1 MKTRYFFKFL
11 CLTLSLLFVLPLA
24 ASCADK
30 QPTPEPTPDQPP
42 EESPDDPTQEENPKD
57 EDPEDAEPE
66 FHVGFEDIDFS
77 DLSNFK
83 EAPDADSGKNGE
95 IYVVKQ
101 AVFQKATS
109 NVVLNYDMMKFTV
122 SLQGLLNREKPVLY
136 VDDGDSM
143 NWFRFLRATTDGL
156 LYGKKQLNIASFD
169 MILETF
175 ADQIA
180 QRGIVVWDPTAPFT
194 SNIATTVCGVEGY
207 LPVMYSEDGASLYQ
221 ILLSK
226 FGSNIIK
233 MDLRGKFT
241 GTKGETIWDTD
252 VVSSGSAKCD
262 AYLWAL
268 EKYLKTDRCNQG
280 TIAYMTDFYPLSENG
295 AGRYLDNSPYE
306 TYLPSQDYIVA
317 NAIFVFDLSIFADEP
332 ATDDPTQPSG
342 LDYRTLKKI
351 LQCQYDRNDGAFS
364 KCIGFPPFPYKY
376 TVNQGGKYDEVMAEW
391 TTVEVMTCYNIA
403 VEADCPGPSSLYN
416 TSVYSKYQQQLNYS
430 QADKRQ
436 NALDN
441 LPEYDEN
448 TYYIYIY
455 GGDYDA
461 ASWTYHI
468 AANGTWQDSSRG
480 EIPLSWAFNPNLMER
495 VPMLWDVF
503 YATAT
508 ENDYF
513 IAGDSGAGYINP
525 MLLREYWR
533 KHSNLP
539 SGVDAWVE
547 WCEYWYER
555 ADLTITGMLLDGNNP
570 YANYEIMSAYLS
582 FSYDGLGI
590 WNWPDN
596 DSGIKEISG
605 TGISG
610 MAQDWGFTR
619 YNTPE
624 EAAQSI
630 VDAISSGRKL
640 NFYPIKTNIIY
651 PSLACEAVELAQ
663 QMLDAEGQGRVIKVV
678 DPYTFYAM
686 IARELDK

>member
-1 MKTRYFFKFL
+1 MKTRHFL
-11 CLTLSLLFVLPLA
+11 KIFCWILSLLFVLPLA
-24 ASCADK
+24 VSCADK
-30 QPTPEPTPDQPP
+30 QTAQTPEPEQQP
-42 EESPDDPTQEENPKD
+42 EELPEDPGNE
-57 EDPEDAEPE
+57 EDPEDKEPENTEPE
-66 FHVGFEDIDFS
+66 FYFGFEDIDFS

-83 EAPDADSGKNGE
+83 EAPDADSGKNGN
-95 IYVVKQ
+95 IYVIKQ
-101 AVFQKATS
+101 DVFYRATPDAA
-109 NVVLNYDMMKFTV
+109 LNYDMMKFTV
-122 SLQGLLNREKPVLY
+122 SLQGLLNRDSPVLY

-143 NWFRFLRATTDGL
+143 NWFRFLRATTNGL
-156 LYGKKQLNIASFD
+156 LYGKKQLNLGSID
-169 MILETF
+169 MLLDTF
-175 ADQIA
+175 ASNIESC
-180 QRGIVVWDPTAPFT
+180 GIVVWDPSAPYT
-194 SNIATTVCGVEGY
+194 SNIATTVCSVEGY
-207 LPVMYSEDGASLYQ
+207 LPVMYSEDSASMYQ

-226 FGSNIIK
+226 YGSTIVK

-241 GTKGETIWDTD
+241 GQKGEPIWDTD
-252 VVSSGSAKCD
+252 VISSGSAKCD

-268 EKYLKTDRCNQG
+268 ETYLKTDLCNLS
-280 TIAYMTDFYPLSENG
+280 TLAYMTDFYPLSEQG
-295 AGRYLDNSPYE
+295 GSGYLDNSPYE

-317 NAIFVFDLSIFADEP
+317 NAIFVFDLSIFLDEP
-332 ATDDPTQPSG
+332 ATDDPTQPKG
-342 LDYRTLKKI
+342 LDYQTLKKI

-376 TVNQGGKYDEVMAEW
+376 TINQGGKYDEVMAEW

-403 VEADCPGPSSLYN
+403 VEADCPGPSSMYN
-416 TSVYSKYQQQLNYS
+416 TSVYSQYEQQLSYS
-430 QADKRQ
+430 QSEKRQ

-468 AANGTWQDSSRG
+468 AANGTWQDPNRG

-495 VPMLWDVF
+495 VPMLWDIF

-508 ENDYF
+508 ENDFF

-525 MLLREYWR
+525 TLLRKNWR

-539 SGVDAWVE
+539 SGIDAWVD

-555 ADLTITGMLLDGNNP
+555 ADITITGMLLDGNNT
-570 YANYEIMSAYLS
+570 YANDEILRAYLS
-582 FSYDGLGI
+582 FSYDGIGI
-590 WNWPDN
+590 WNWPGK
-596 DSGIKEISG
+596 DSGIKEIGG

-630 VDAISSGRKL
+630 IDAISSGRKL
-640 NFYPIKTNIIY
+640 NFFPIKTNIIY
-651 PSLACEAVELAQ
+651 PTLACQAVELAQ
-663 QMLDAEGQGRVIKVV
+663 QILDEEGQGRVIKVV
-678 DPYTFYAM
+678 DPYTFFAM
-686 IARELDK
+686 LARELDQ